1 MSAYHG
7 STAITVKEATK
18 NNKQALKI
26 TKNNNA
32 SNSGNN
38 NNASANNYNNQNNVR
53 YADKGNTINTK

>member
-18 NNKQALKI
+18 NNKQALNI
-26 TKNNNA
+26 TKNNNG

-38 NNASANNYNNQNNVR
+38 NTSGNNYNNQNNVR